1 MSVNLSPLAG
11 AGWQFFSDDGVPLA
25 GGLLYS
31 YTAGTTTPEDTF
43 SDNTGGTPNT
53 NPIVLDAA
61 GRVSGE
67 VWLVQGTL
75 YKFTLATAED
85 VEIATWDNV
94 TGINDIDTT
103 VFQDQL
109 DLQLPAYFSAPPPIG
124 DGTPNTGTFTTLTG
138 TTVNATTLSV
148 SSTVSGAGFTSL
160 FASPPAIGGTAP
172 AGGTFTFINTP
183 FVTLTY
189 GATVNVDCAL
199 SDAFYMVFGAG
210 NVSALNFTNMKDGQT
225 IRLYLK
231 QDATGGRTV
240 TWGSASPSITWTNGA
255 TGTLSVT
262 ANTVDLVTL
271 TYNSALSAWLG
282 SVSENL
288 QTGTQSLGNNGYIKF
303 PGGLILQW
311 GRYVPGTNVPV
322 GTYTVTFPLAFPTAV
337 FHAMA
342 TSVIPSTGNVGDLYA
357 QIFDTANLS
366 TTGMKVRL
374 NLEGGGEDKSQ
385 GFFWQALGN

>member
-43 SDNTGGTPNT
+43 SDNTGGTPNA

-94 TGINDIDTT
+94 AGINDIDTT

-109 DLQLPAYFSAPPPIG
+109 DAVLPGYFSSPPPIG
-124 DGTPNTGTFTTLTG
+124 DVTPNTGEFTTLT
-138 TTVNATTLSV
+138 ATTLETGDL
-148 SSTVSGAGFTSL
+148 TVTGTITGAGFDAL
-160 FASPPAIGGTAP
+160 FADPPDIGSTTP

-189 GATVNVDCAL
+189 GATVNVNCAL

-288 QTGTQSLGNNGYIKF
+288 QTGTQDLSNNGYVKF
-303 PGGLILQW
+303 PGGMILQW

-322 GTYTVTFPLAFPTAV
+322 GTYSITFPLEFPTAAL
-337 FHAMA
+337 HAMA
-342 TSVIPSTGNVGDLYA
+342 TTVISDTGDPGDLYA
-357 QIFDTANLS
+357 QIYDTANLS

-374 NLEGGGEDKSQ
+374 NLEGGGENKSQ
-385 GFFWQALGN
+385 GFFWQAIGH